1 MGSSERTLKG
11 WRRSERIEGSDTTG
25 GSGDEMWNMRWD
37 FMIIFMM
44 VLGWEGSTPRP
55 QGGMGEWQLS
65 VSWGIRKI
73 RDQTIKTLNITNK
86 NPFYL
91 NFIVWL
97 VIMITIDSRDGRWC
111 CRWWSKGCTGGQLLV
126 DGSSLRKIKR

>member
-1 MGSSERTLKG
+1 
-11 WRRSERIEGSDTTG
+11 
-25 GSGDEMWNMRWD
+25 
-37 FMIIFMM
+37 M
-44 VLGWEGSTPRP
+44 VVGWEGSTPRP

-91 NFIVWL
+91 NFIGWL
-97 VIMITIDSRDGRWC
+97 VGCKLWLQLILEMVDDVVDDG
-111 CRWWSKGCTGGQLLV
+111 LEDALV
-126 DGSSLRKIKR
+126 DSC